1 MQSFGLSVGDH
12 VFLDHIDEEVG
23 AVREIAKDHLVIY
36 IENSG
41 EFVVKAN
48 HVKSAH
54 DSKVI
59 LDSTTIEPDLLAAT
73 KKAHANETE

>member
-1 MQSFGLSVGDH
+1 MQSLGVTVGDH

-23 AVREIAKDHLVIY
+23 AVRQIAKDHLVVY

-41 EFVVKAN
+41 DFVVKGN
-48 HVKSAH
+48 HVKSVH

-73 KKAHANETE
+73 KKAHTNETE